1 MICLQSLGIKQ
12 ALAVDKLQ
20 LLLSDTQATVLL
32 HCGEIFN
39 FIHLL
44 KDHKICSGTIFTYGG
59 LNFAVIFKKKSF
71 FFWIYIITLVNIV
84 KPQNSQNSE
93 NLRPAEM
100 SMIL

>member
-59 LNFAVIFKKKSF
+59 LNFAVILKKK
-71 FFWIYIITLVNIV
+71 IILFLDLHNNTCEH
-84 KPQNSQNSE
+84 SQAPKFSKF
-93 NLRPAEM
+93 
-100 SMIL
+100 